1 MGSPG
6 QALTA
11 GGVAP
16 TPFQQALA
24 QYTAGQQSLGA
35 KQTFGGT
42 GMGISTGETQGEA
55 GALAAGALQAS
66 EESQADTAALQNLI
80 NQNFNKF
87 AGGLGSALGGIGGKL
102 GGGGGGGGG

>member
-1 MGSPG
+1 MSSSPG
-6 QALTA
+6 QAIA
-11 GGVAP
+11 GGGVGL

-24 QYTAGQQSLGA
+24 QYTAGQQSLGS

-66 EESQADTAALQNLI
+66 EESQANTAALQNLI
-80 NQNFNKF
+80 NKNFNQF

-102 GGGGGGGGG
+102 GGGGGG